1 MRQNKNKYNAVKTTI
16 NGIVFDSK
24 REAARYQELLLLQR
38 AGQIRDL
45 ALQVPFAIIVND
57 KKICKY
63 IADFQYIDVA
73 SGKTVTEDAKSPPTR
88 TPTYRLKKKLVAAI
102 YGVQIVEV

>member
-1 MRQNKNKYNAVKTTI
+1 MTRQNKYNAVKTTI
-16 NGIVFDSK
+16 DGIVFDSK
-24 REAARYQELLLLQR
+24 REALRYQELLLLQR

-63 IADFQYIDVA
+63 IADFQYVD
-73 SGKTVTEDAKSPPTR
+73 SSTGKVVTEDAKGYPT
-88 TPTYRLKKKLVAAI
+88 PVYKLKRQLVEAI
-102 YGVQIVEV
+102 YNVKIVEV

>member
-1 MRQNKNKYNAVKTTI
+1 MRQNKYNAQKTTI

-24 REAARYQELLLLQR
+24 REAGRYQELLLLQR

-45 ALQVPFAIIVND
+45 ALQVPFAIVVNE

-63 IADFQYIDVA
+63 IADFQYVDVA
-73 SGKTVTEDAKSPPTR
+73 SGKTITEDSKGFR
-88 TPTYRLKKKLVAAI
+88 NQVYVLKKKLVSAI
-102 YGVQIVEV
+102 YGIEIVEV